1 MRRRKHTTNIFL
13 GCIIFTFFLNI
24 GAIYEKEIVMAE
36 EEPSKEWGII
46 KKQISKYQEK
56 QMPLNTAE
64 YYNITGIWNTMI
76 DTDGTLFSFAKNDKD
91 HQYRLLSWTNKRQL
105 EKELPLLKTV
115 PKKYKTGYISLL
127 PYSSGK
133 KTGYILYKK
142 KNEKVYS
149 CLIGKKGKFVQEISL
164 QKFIEKGIET
174 EREISFYAILGASK
188 IKKNREAFFIN
199 INETWDSCYLFDID
213 IIKNK
218 LVSVKK
224 CAYLPI
230 GADEQYYYGIE
241 VEGNFYFNGAFT
253 NGKLIIEDRKT
264 GEYVNSIEIPNDRI
278 AMGNDTISQEFDIKD
293 GTVWFANRTG
303 VYFLKPENKEW
314 TMVMDSQ
321 QSSFLNQE
329 YSLTDITVIDENT
342 FYLLFLIGDDDESAS
357 ILAKYT
363 TTYFKKKKSN
373 EN

>member
-1 MRRRKHTTNIFL
+1 MSRRKYITTIFF
-13 GCIIFTFFLNI
+13 GCILFMFFLNI
-24 GAIYEKEIVMAE
+24 GATYKKGIVMAE
-36 EEPSKEWGII
+36 EETVKEWGMV
-46 KKQISKYQEK
+46 KKQIAKYQEK
-56 QMPLNTAE
+56 QMPLNIEE
-64 YYNITGIWNTMI
+64 YYNSTGIWNTMI
-76 DTDGTLFSFAKNDKD
+76 DTDGTLCSFAKNDKD
-91 HQYRLLSWTNKRQL
+91 NQYRLLSWTNKKQL

-127 PYSSGK
+127 PYSNGK
-133 KTGYILYKK
+133 KTGYILYRK
-142 KNEKVYS
+142 KNERVYS
-149 CLIGKKGKFVQEISL
+149 CLIGKKGKFIQEIFL

-174 EREISFYAILGASK
+174 EGEISFYSILGASR
-188 IKKNREAFFIN
+188 IKKSREAFFIN
-199 INETWDSCYLFDID
+199 INDTWDSCYLFDID

-241 VEGNFYFNGAFT
+241 VEGKFYFNSDFT
-253 NGKLIIEDRKT
+253 NGKLVIEDRKT
-264 GEYVNSIEIPNDRI
+264 GEYVNSVEIPNDRI
-278 AMGNDTISQEFDIKD
+278 SMENDAISQEFDIKD
-293 GTVWFANRTG
+293 GMVWFANRTG
-303 VYFLKPENKEW
+303 VYFLKPEDKEW

-363 TTYFKKKKSN
+363 TIHF
-373 EN
+373 